1 MTLRDATAA
10 DAAALS
16 ALESECFPDDAWSGA
31 SLASHLET
39 PLCLA
44 CLLEEGGEVIGYAS
58 GRALPPEAEVYR
70 VAVRPDARRRGIG
83 LALMGALELRLPGM
97 AVTVSFWKSVHRIP
111 PRGACTNPSVMRRSA
126 CAAVTTARPSRTR
139 FCMKKFSVRRREP
152 FPYVSDRF

>member
-1 MTLRDATAA
+1 MTLRDATVA
-10 DAAALS
+10 DAAVLS
-16 ALESECFPDDAWSGA
+16 ALESACFPDDAWSGA

-83 LALMGALELRLPGM
+83 LALMGALELRFAGHGCDRFFLEVRASNTP
-97 AVTVSFWKSVHRIP
+97 A
-111 PRGACTNPSVMRRSA
+111 RRLYESLGYGE
-126 CAAVTTARPSRTR
+126 VG
-139 FCMKKFSVRRREP
+139 VRRRYYRAPVEDAVL
-152 FPYVSDRF
+152 YEKILGEEA